1 MSDLKRLLNAV
12 AELEQLKPIV
22 QQKLEELNRKSTYQ
36 VNKGNNHH
44 QNTLLGFSGEFY
56 PANKQ
61 NPKACGTTKV
71 CITYMLFIRC
81 HFVQAFLFSCLG
93 FGRDVCIFGFE
104 DSICLSYFL
113 ESVSISSVE
122 CSRNQEMHW
131 NC

>member
-61 NPKACGTTKV
+61 NPKAYGTTKV
-71 CITYMLFIRC
+71 CIPYMLFISC
-81 HFVQAFLFSCLG
+81 HFVQAFLFGCLG

-104 DSICLSYFL
+104 GSICLSYFL